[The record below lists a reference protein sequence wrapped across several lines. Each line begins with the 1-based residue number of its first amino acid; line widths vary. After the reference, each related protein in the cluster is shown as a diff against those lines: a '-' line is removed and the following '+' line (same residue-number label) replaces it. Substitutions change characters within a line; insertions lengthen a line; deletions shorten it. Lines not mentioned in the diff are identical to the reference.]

1 MTVETPETAPL
12 LSCDGARIDAG
23 GVALLEGLSCVGT
36 GDTLGLVGAWA
47 PLFALLGREAEL
59 GAGRVEVDG
68 VDAVRATALGVVGL
82 ARHEPGLPASWTAVR
97 YLTESAR
104 LLGLS
109 ARESRRAAH
118 AALTRLGIDALGLRT
133 LGRMDAVER
142 RAVLVAHATLG
153 APRVLALEAPL
164 SGLEPAAQDRLL
176 PLLDRA
182 AAGRRLLWSVADPA
196 PTGTERGLL
205 DRTDDVLVLEAGS
218 LVAEGPPSHALP
230 HGQRYL
236 VTVAKGARELAG
248 QLEARGLGVRQ
259 ADQDP
264 RLAVMP
270 DTRLIVDLGT
280 DATPND
286 VLAAALELSIPVLEL
301 VPLARTPEAS

>member
-1 MTVETPETAPL
+1 MTESAPEIAPL
-12 LSCDGARIDAG
+12 LSCDGARIDSG
-23 GVALLEGLSCVGT
+23 GVALLEGLSCVSSGE
-36 GDTLGLVGAWA
+36 TLGLVGAWA

-59 GAGRVEVDG
+59 GAGRIEVEG
-68 VDAVRATALGVVGL
+68 VPAVRATALGVVGL
-82 ARHEPGLPASWTAVR
+82 ARRDPGLPARWTASR

-109 ARESRRAAH
+109 ARDSRRAARET
-118 AALTRLGIDALGLRT
+118 LDALGIAPLGVRA
-133 LGRMDAVER
+133 LGRLDAVER

-164 SGLEPAAQDRLL
+164 SGLDAAAQDRLL

-182 AAGRRLLWSVADPA
+182 AVGRRLVWSVADPA
-196 PTGTERGLL
+196 PVGTERALL

-218 LVAEGPPSHALP
+218 LVAQGPPAHALSP
-230 HGQRYL
+230 GRRYL

-248 QLEARGLGVRQ
+248 KLEARGLGVHA

-264 RLAVMP
+264 RTAVVP
-270 DTRLIVDLGT
+270 DTRLVVDLGT
-280 DATPND
+280 EATPND

-301 VPLARTPEAS
+301 VPLARTPEAP